1 MESTLHRVEKA
12 LWRKLCSIPEEDHFF
27 CGCGC
32 LHVPAHG
39 LRTTCDCECSWAS
52 HMLGRCPADTD
63 DLIAAWDAAPAAWDP
78 EWRNAPQ
85 WPKIHKLW
93 LPQFTGQCHNCGFHG
108 DAPADAQGDAQA
120 DPQNSSGNS
129 STASAAGIP
138 LWNPSAEPG
147 GAGPPPQAQQ

>member
-1 MESTLHRVEKA
+1 MTEKQARRGGEDAESSSSSTRRRLIQPWQRNEEEKPWNHWTPEDTVESTLHRVEKA
-12 LWRKLCSIPEEDHFF
+12 LWRKLCSTPEADQFF

-78 EWRNAPQ
+78 DWPNAPQ
-85 WPKIHKLW
+85 WPMIL
-93 LPQFTGQCHNCGFHG
+93 
-108 DAPADAQGDAQA
+108 
-120 DPQNSSGNS
+120 
-129 STASAAGIP
+129 
-138 LWNPSAEPG
+138 
-147 GAGPPPQAQQ
+147 GPTFLGPRIRT